1 MNVLWIE
8 DFGGNLSPDDDAL
21 RSFFGDFIKFDDW
34 DNDELNFIKKPLDL
48 TTFCEQ
54 KSIHRIWLCRN
65 YFDYVEFKNN
75 HSITSEIDVV
85 ITDIRLNDTKHVDFS
100 ISVPAPYESKYEDP
114 IKSRSEFHENAGF
127 YIFNDLIH
135 LGMPAEKMCFMTGEK
150 NSFKTFEEK
159 CADIYTPKVNAFEKS
174 DSDFKKLRA
183 WLKEQESDY
192 VKLRRGIIEGCHY
205 IASNLNE
212 DKIAFNSFISENEK
226 IVNVD
231 EARDYLEVLEKFLPL
246 REVNDKATLYKLFVR
261 TLSHEWEAADPKK
274 GKWTGLAWI
283 MKNTRNWIVHNS
295 ALFSELDEKM
305 VAFLFMV
312 NMRLMFSFDDAVQNY
327 EKILLGLFSENALSE
342 DMFKTQNTTRDS
354 NKVLFVNQNIKRSYV
369 DLQNLVSITGGRDA
383 IRFSTL
389 ANNIQDIQ
397 SRYRNDKQL
406 FSKLLYQMFWHAHSN
421 AKVKVSKGTAEIEIS
436 EFVYPKHPHY
446 LFEIARHIS
455 NDSFSQ

>member
-1 MNVLWIE
+1 MNILWIE
-8 DFGGNLSPDDDAL
+8 DFGGRLPTNEDTLK
-21 RSFFGDFIKFDDW
+21 SFFKDFIDFDEW
-34 DNDELNFIKKPLDL
+34 DSDELNFIKRPLDL
-48 TTFCEQ
+48 TTFCQQ
-54 KSIHRIWLCRN
+54 KSVHGIWLCRN
-65 YFDYVEFKNN
+65 YFDYDDFKKN
-75 HSITSEIDVV
+75 HSIVNEIDVV
-85 ITDIRLNDTKHVDFS
+85 ITDVRLDENVDLG
-100 ISVPAPYESKYEDP
+100 IPIPAPYESKYEDP
-114 IKSRSEFHENAGF
+114 IKSKSEFHENAGF

-135 LGMPAEKMCFMTGEK
+135 LGVPAEKMCFMTGEK
-150 NSFKTFEEK
+150 NSFKNFEEK
-159 CADIYTPKVNAFEKS
+159 CAEIYTPKVNAFEKS
-174 DSDFKKLRA
+174 DSDFAKLRI
-183 WLKEQESDY
+183 WLKGQESDY
-192 VKLRRGIIEGCHY
+192 VKLRRGIIEGCCNY
-205 IASNLNE
+205 ITKSLTE
-212 DKIAFNSFISENEK
+212 DKIAFNNFISENEK
-226 IVNVD
+226 IVNLD

-246 REVNDKATLYKLFVR
+246 REVNDKATLYKLLVR

-274 GKWTGLAWI
+274 REWTGLAWI

-295 ALFSELDEKM
+295 TLFSDLDEKM
-305 VAFLFMV
+305 VAYLFMV

-421 AKVKVSKGTAEIEIS
+421 AKVKVNKGTAEIEIS

-455 NDSFSQ
+455 NDSFPQ